1 MYFCI
6 SIVHLTILINGTSCG
21 FLTSSRGLRQRDSL
35 SPLLFVLVMEAFS
48 CLMDKAVVGDYMEG
62 FLVAN
67 HNRSALMVSHLLF
80 VDDTLIFVAQREIN
94 YFT

>member
-1 MYFCI
+1 
-6 SIVHLTILINGTSCG
+6 
-21 FLTSSRGLRQRDSL
+21 
-35 SPLLFVLVMEAFS
+35 MEAFS

>member
-1 MYFCI
+1 M
-6 SIVHLTILINGTSCG
+6 
-21 FLTSSRGLRQRDSL
+21 
-35 SPLLFVLVMEAFS
+35 
-48 CLMDKAVVGDYMEG
+48 VGDYMEG

-67 HNRSALMVSHLLF
+67 HNRSALTVSHLLF